1 MYSYIHTYVLI
12 IFWDMNQLHCF
23 FLQVL
28 AFSEG
33 WNATTIYN
41 GTCSSYLVPKS
52 WIMFKPLNLGK
63 WPTSSNLSSTP
74 TCPAPRQPRPFR
86 SDHRVGRLRSG
97 CGSDECGGL
106 ARATRLDLWRWTG
119 EGEGHGAFMGTW
131 GIHGDRLILAG
142 KISTR
147 LMILYVSQDAL
158 IILICGFA
166 PK

>member
-1 MYSYIHTYVLI
+1 MYIHTYVLI

-63 WPTSSNLSSTP
+63 WPTSSLSSTP
-74 TCPAPRQPRPFR
+74 TCPAPRHPRPFR
-86 SDHRVGRLRSG
+86 SDHRVGRLRRG
-97 CGSDECGGL
+97 RGSDECGGRA
-106 ARATRLDLWRWTG
+106 ARAARLDLWRWTG
-119 EGEGHGAFMGTW
+119 EGEGQW
-131 GIHGDRLILAG
+131 GIHGHMGIGGIGLFLLG
-142 KISTR
+142 KFQ
-147 LMILYVSQDAL
+147 QDVL